1 MSFINISTNQQTTAQ
16 RQMTERTP
24 ANLRNDF
31 KVPIEIKKGDQME
44 LVSLRLHLS
53 SAIRILEDENDT
65 FVWTWGNAP
74 NWTQH
79 IVRVPDAPYYD
90 GNEFANMVEACLNDS
105 TTIPSFDR
113 DVNEA
118 DHYNPTIQGGWS
130 VTYTPV
136 GGAVTS
142 AKYEI
147 DNQQCTY
154 MADLTNGKIAQGH
167 LGNLEKVLN
176 SQLHSIREEP
186 FQSSNAIESF
196 ENTQGDYTMR
206 QSWVSFTHDP
216 SESQGG
222 VFDELATGD
231 LEEAV
236 LESPGGNIFNSFLGR
251 NFDYGQMSNVATVRG
266 GQNGEQ
272 NPSRCISSIY
282 DNGGKVFC
290 TTSPLWGY
298 HLSDFTDSAN
308 LVGPEVTLQIGMEK
322 DTDEQLIVTEERIFI
337 ITKLANPG
345 TTDNNWHLRLDLKPG
360 EADFNPLIPG
370 VSGPTF
376 KRLYMH
382 YIPEEGQ
389 NDPALESPFKNGL
402 WAIGGYVDDS
412 DPTGGD
418 GTGQVPD
425 NALLA
430 DNWNFC
436 VDAGVDDGIDSYG
449 PRNVWYY
456 EEVSGRFQPGI
467 SFALNPDPGDVIRL
481 DYDTSTVRHSFND
494 PTIADETPTMFP
506 SSTGGSFQLTPTR
519 HLGYNNVRVGLN
531 SFNSYVNPDYT
542 HKISNLGGDE
552 PIGAQTNLE
561 NCRWQIQLFN
571 DPGNVNLDANGVN
584 CPRCQIIGTENPEDT
599 FPVDGKPFKSKIV
612 EEIDLLTHPSNIV
625 AGPSPAGPTEI
636 LISELNRL
644 SRTGALNTSQK
655 IEIPQNYY
663 GYDVSIIE
671 LHLNN
676 ASGSVMDVVLD
687 LYSSITDTT
696 ATDIATRFAGL
707 TPFSTTATSQ
717 VPANSTTGFV
727 EFLIDADTSIHNEF
741 YVVLR
746 EPGGTMNGLSIQGT
760 FGQDLGGTN
769 GNQLS
774 GLKHKVKGN
783 SVGSIG
789 GFTPL
794 THDLCICVEI
804 TEVSTLKFYALQ
816 TPKYRLEDPAGGTP
830 PVNPHVTP
838 ENAYQ
843 TDSAKTP
850 TDAELQANLL
860 FTLDNSGSTYG
871 AKDTSYIK
879 ESHYPLVPVIAC
891 GAGGYYA
898 ATTLAAEQATWGN
911 EIGSYNCWDM
921 QLAYRDIPTSKAN
934 RQIYEAFPY
943 RWIVEQPNNVPGP
956 GDPPTAIKGTGYC
969 FKFGKL
975 LDTQTGAPQD
985 PDPLVQNHYVTYQST
1000 TAEPYVNTVIAE
1012 LFPLNVSNLQRILG
1026 MENLVQ
1032 STRNSTHFDPAIA
1045 STRRINEMPIGDTF
1059 TVELTSTP
1067 IKGFNGGTGDV
1078 NKALAVINVEELEVD
1093 SQKDGG
1099 VIYSTSTRRPVDL
1112 NIAQDTSLHS
1122 LNIQL
1127 RDANGKILRAVEAPL
1142 DVVLYKSQPESAKME
1157 QAIRELKEV
1166 IQGKKQDARDVQLAN
1181 IGVNNPLLGVI
1192 PS

>member
-53 SAIRILEDENDT
+53 SAIRIMEDENDT

-79 IVRVPDAPYYD
+79 IVIVPDAPYYD

-136 GGAVTS
+136 GGAITS

-154 MADLTNGKIAQGH
+154 MPDVTNGTIAQGH
-167 LGNLEKVLN
+167 IGNLEKVLN
-176 SQLHSIREEP
+176 SQLHSRRQQE
-186 FQSSNAIESF
+186 FQSLNAEESF
-196 ENTQGDYTMR
+196 ENVAGNYSMR
-206 QSWVSFTHDP
+206 QSWISFTHDP
-216 SESQGG
+216 SNDNTGALG
-222 VFDELATGD
+222 DLNVGD
-231 LEEAV
+231 LEQEV
-236 LESPGGNIFNSFLGR
+236 TDSPAGNIFNSYLGR
-251 NFDYGQMSNVATVRG
+251 NFDYGQMSNVATFRAG
-266 GQNGEQ
+266 RNGEQ
-272 NPSRCISSIY
+272 NPARCISSIY

-298 HLSDFTDSAN
+298 KLSDFTDSAN
-308 LVGPEVTLQIGMEK
+308 LVGPDVTLQIEMEK
-322 DTDEQLIVTEERIFI
+322 DTDTKLVVKEERIFT

-345 TTDNNWHLRLDLKPG
+345 TTDNNWHLRLDLKAG

-382 YIPEEGQ
+382 YIPEEGS

-402 WAIGGYVDDS
+402 WAIGGYVDAA

-418 GTGQVPD
+418 GTGAVPPD
-425 NALLA
+425 ALNA

-436 VDAGVDDGIDSYG
+436 VDAGVDEGIDNYG
-449 PRNVWYY
+449 PRNVWFYDQ
-456 EEVSGRFQPGI
+456 EAGLFQPGI
-467 SFALNPDPGDVIRL
+467 SFALNPDPADVIRL
-481 DYDTSTVRHSFND
+481 DYDISGVRHDINEPVIRDSTPIIV
-494 PTIADETPTMFP
+494 PTA
-506 SSTGGSFQLTPTR
+506 GGGFSLTPTR
-519 HLGYNNVRVGLN
+519 HIGYNNVRVGLN

-542 HKISNLGGDE
+542 HKTSNLGGDE
-552 PIGAQTNLE
+552 PFGAQTNLE

-571 DPGNVNLDANGVN
+571 DPTNVNLDANGVN

-599 FPVDGKPFKSKIV
+599 FPVDGNPFKSKIV
-612 EEIDLLTHPSNIV
+612 EEIDLLTHSSNIV
-625 AGPSPAGPTEI
+625 AASVAAGPIQVMIDET
-636 LISELNRL
+636 NRN
-644 SRTGALNTSQK
+644 SRTGALNVSQA
-655 IEIPQNYY
+655 IVVPPQFQ
-663 GYDVSIIE
+663 GHDVTTVE

-676 ASGSVMDVVLD
+676 SSGSVMNLVLD
-687 LYSSITDTT
+687 LYDSITD
-696 ATDIATRFAGL
+696 ATSTNVATRFAGL
-707 TPFSTTATSQ
+707 TPFSTTPVSS
-717 VPANSTTGFV
+717 VPATGTTGFV
-727 EFLIDADTSIHNEF
+727 IFDIDADTSIHNTF
-741 YVVLR
+741 YIVLR
-746 EPGGTMNGLSIQGT
+746 EENNGSMSGLSIQGS
-760 FGQDLGGTN
+760 FGVDLGGSN
-769 GNQLS
+769 GNMLA

-816 TPKYRLEDPAGGTP
+816 TPKYRLENPAGGA

-838 ENAYQ
+838 EDAYQ

-891 GAGGYYA
+891 GAGGYYS
-898 ATTLAAEQATWGN
+898 ATTLAAEQTLWGN

-943 RWIVEQPNNVPGP
+943 RWIEEQPNNVPGA

-975 LDTQTGAPQD
+975 LDTQIGAPQD
-985 PDPLVQNHYVTYQST
+985 PDPTVQNHYVTYQST
-1000 TAEPYVNTVIAE
+1000 VAEPYVNTVIAE
-1012 LFPLNVSNLQRILG
+1012 LFPLNISSLQRILG
-1026 MENLVQ
+1026 FENLVQ
-1032 STRNSTHFDPAIA
+1032 STKNSTHFDPPIA

-1067 IKGFNGGTGDV
+1067 IKGYNGGTGDV

-1093 SQKDGG
+1093 SQSDGG

-1112 NIAQDTSLHS
+1112 NIAQDTSFHS

-1157 QAIRELKEV
+1157 QAIRELKDV
-1166 IQGKKQDARDVQLAN
+1166 IEGKKQDARDVQLAN

-1192 PS
+1192 PR